1 MRTHMLV
8 SVHPVGLS
16 SPQAAGRRGWRRCWP
31 RRPRERPARCCL
43 GPGTPGLSSIS
54 TWTASLR
61 QVGAPV
67 CIRWVSLGPRTL
79 CGLVWEFWLAGGR
92 GMAWSAHPLQ
102 DAETQVVGPW
112 WLCRGVSGPI
122 IFDACLPSV
131 VFRGLMAEQA
141 PSCCGGAGL
150 RWAGLSEHGRDKVV
164 HPHTAVSAAVTEA
177 KHPLLRGKPLAVCHS
192 ASTRGTGEV
201 STCNYEARR

>member
-1 MRTHMLV
+1 MLATA
-8 SVHPVGLS
+8 PPG
-16 SPQAAGRRGWRRCWP
+16 AP
-31 RRPRERPARCCL
+31 RPLLP
-43 GPGTPGLSSIS
+43 GPGHPRAIIHLDMDCFF
-54 TWTASLR
+54 ASGGCPCLH
-61 QVGAPV
+61 QVG
-67 CIRWVSLGPRTL
+67 VSWTKDAVWIGLGVLT
-79 CGLVWEFWLAGGR
+79 WLAGWW